1 MTPADFVSGLALAM
15 KVERTELATVDRAL
29 AKGGL
34 RQIARGRSRPD
45 INLVEGIQ
53 IVCAWAG
60 VEKLTD
66 AAEEVTR
73 LEQYCPDAVPDD
85 EYELTKKRKPLFGS
99 DFGEEE
105 KDLYGRN
112 FFAVLCEV
120 ARWLGEERLEAKRV
134 NFSIERGG
142 PPEISYDWELEKRK
156 LGFAWYGKLK
166 LFQEKK
172 TARAPVVITA
182 SIRGPVLKWIYDV
195 TEGA

>member
-1 MTPADFVSGLALAM
+1 MTPAEFVSGLSSVM

-45 INLVEGIQ
+45 INLLEGIQ

-66 AAEEVTR
+66 AAEEVKR
-73 LEQYCPDAVPDD
+73 LEQYYPDAIPND
-85 EYELTKKRKPLFGS
+85 EYELIKKRKPLFGS

-112 FFAVLCEV
+112 FFVVLCEV
-120 ARWLGEERLEAKRV
+120 ARWLGEERLEAKWV
-134 NFSIERGG
+134 LFSIERGG
-142 PPEISYDWELEKRK
+142 PPEISYGWELEKRK
-156 LGFAWYGKLK
+156 LGFECFGKLK
-166 LFQEKK
+166 PIQGKK
-172 TARAPVVITA
+172 PARAPVVITA

>member
-1 MTPADFVSGLALAM
+1 M

-45 INLVEGIQ
+45 INLMEGIQ

-66 AAEEVTR
+66 AAEEVKR
-73 LEQYCPDAVPDD
+73 LEHYCAAANPDD
-85 EYELTKKRKPLFGS
+85 EYVPIMKRKPLFGS
-99 DFGEEE
+99 DFREEE
-105 KDLYGRN
+105 EGLYGRN

-134 NFSIERGG
+134 LFSIERGG
-142 PPEISYDWELEKRK
+142 PPELSYDWELEKRK
-156 LGFAWYGKLK
+156 LGFAWFGELK
-166 LFQEKK
+166 LFQENKP
-172 TARAPVVITA
+172 ARPPVVIAA